1 MIPIAY
7 RCADKSRDT
16 SRTPRM
22 RIDEARPLWK
32 RATLF
37 SSLDLGWVAGFQVTG
52 ENVDPDPRSS
62 TIPPGIGSL
71 WGLITRE

>member
-1 MIPIAY
+1 
-7 RCADKSRDT
+7 
-16 SRTPRM
+16 M